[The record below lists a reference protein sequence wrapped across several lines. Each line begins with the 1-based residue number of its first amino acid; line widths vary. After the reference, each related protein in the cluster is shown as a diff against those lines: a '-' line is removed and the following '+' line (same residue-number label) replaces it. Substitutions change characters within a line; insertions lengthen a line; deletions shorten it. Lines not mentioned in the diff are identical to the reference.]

1 MRTPSE
7 DDSLSTLTDAALDRG
22 IIDASQRDRL
32 QALARELARP
42 AVTAPGPTETPARTE
57 ARGNFNV
64 ITVAYTVGAL
74 LVLFA
79 LGWFLVDRWEKL
91 GPTGVLAVSV
101 LYAVAFAAAGVALRS
116 RGFPIAGGLAVVL
129 AVMMTPVWGWA
140 VLRLTTLWPDP
151 ADVNDPLRQYDPYIY
166 SRAIILDLATI
177 GIALAAVRRV
187 RFGVLGAPI
196 AIAFVALL
204 IHIGVA
210 LGDPRITWY
219 VGPYYQVVIACAT
232 LAIAYAVDRRQPA
245 GEDYAQWFY
254 IAGAAML
261 LVGYVQVWSSIGA
274 WRHAL
279 PLAATALVAASL
291 YLRRRVL
298 VAAGLVAMF
307 GYLGYL
313 AFDVFRRV
321 VALPVALAGLGLAVI
336 VAAVWLQRRF
346 PTLVARVSRDDPA
359 GVKSLPTG
367 PIAVLGPLA
376 IAVTAMIFAGTE
388 ARERTAERDW
398 RMRYYARRAHREAR
412 SQAPTGPRVVTP
424 STTADSASVPRGA
437 APPPR

>member
-1 MRTPSE
+1 M
-7 DDSLSTLTDAALDRG
+7 
-22 IIDASQRDRL
+22 
-32 QALARELARP
+32 
-42 AVTAPGPTETPARTE
+42 
-57 ARGNFNV
+57 
-64 ITVAYTVGAL
+64 
-74 LVLFA
+74 LV
-79 LGWFLVDRWEKL
+79 
-91 GPTGVLAVSV
+91 VSV
-101 LYAVAFAAAGVALRS
+101 LYAVAFAAAGVTLRR

-140 VLRLTTLWPDP
+140 VLRLTALWPDP
-151 ADVNDPLRQYDPYIY
+151 SDANDPLWAYDPYIY

-177 GIALAAVRRV
+177 GIALATVRRV

-210 LGDPRITWY
+210 LGDPEISWY
-219 VGPYYQVVIACAT
+219 VGRYYQVVIACAT
-232 LAIAYAVDRRQPA
+232 LGVAYAVDRRQPA

-254 IAGAAML
+254 IAGAGAL

-279 PLAATALVAASL
+279 PLVAVALAAASL

-298 VAAGLVAMF
+298 VAAALAAVL
-307 GYLGYL
+307 GYLAYL
-313 AFDVFRRV
+313 AFDVFRKV

-346 PTLVARVSRDDPA
+346 PALVARVNRDDPA
-359 GVKSLPTG
+359 GGKALPTG

-376 IAVTAMIFAGTE
+376 IAVTAMIFAGSE

-398 RMRYYARRAHREAR
+398 RTRYYARRARRDAQSQQAAAR
-412 SQAPTGPRVVTP
+412 PRVAVPPPTV
-424 STTADSASVPRGA
+424 DGASPARGT
-437 APPPR
+437 PPPR